1 MNMIMKGMMRVANS
15 PRLLMLT
22 MFLDVV
28 LTGLLFAAVEHHGP
42 ITSMWWAVVTG
53 STTGYGDQYPK
64 TTPGRAIGVWMIVT
78 GILLVSVA
86 IAQLASKL
94 IVDRN
99 VFTNEEQEELKHN
112 IQVIAELLTNV
123 ASRSCMCIWDDQDK
137 PLAINPRCAVHGQN
151 SEAVDRAEHPPT
163 EVQPG

>member
-1 MNMIMKGMMRVANS
+1 MRVMMKVANS
-15 PRLLMLT
+15 PKLLVACIIADIV
-22 MFLDVV
+22 FS
-28 LTGLLFAAVEHHGP
+28 GLVYAAVEHHGP

-53 STTGYGDQYPK
+53 TTTGYGDQYPK
-64 TTPGRAIGVWMIVT
+64 TTPGRAVGVWMMFT
-78 GILLVSVA
+78 GILLVSVG

-123 ASRSCMCIWDDQDK
+123 ASRSCMCIWDDQDE
-137 PLAINPRCAVHGQN
+137 PLVVNPRCSVHGQP
-151 SEAVDRAEHPPT
+151 SVLQDSGAGPT
-163 EVQPG
+163 PS